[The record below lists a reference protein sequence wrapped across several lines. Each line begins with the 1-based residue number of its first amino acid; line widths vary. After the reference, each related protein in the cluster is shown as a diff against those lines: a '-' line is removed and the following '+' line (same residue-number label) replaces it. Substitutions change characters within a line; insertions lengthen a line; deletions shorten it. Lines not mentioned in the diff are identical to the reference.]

1 MTQRPFNSTIEQSQ
15 MAEAQKIRDREMRGI
30 RSTNFIQCYSD
41 RKNKDRIQKINY
53 INDIIQDLE
62 RYGPAGLIHVAVL
75 SSIIERPIKI
85 WNVNGSLNKII
96 GRRKTGHHVD
106 IEYHATEGV
115 GHWTLRGGKDP
126 DNVITDLNSCFF
138 SVIGFQIG
146 QDPLKL
152 RKWTVLKLKNN
163 FQNLAKWIDKV
174 KLERNDKIILMIGGA
189 WYSGNSPAHAKAI
202 LDRSENRESNCYKKG
217 YLVKG
222 HARGHSMKICSEDDP
237 YKTVEQYSREYS
249 GDKAGFLSRED
260 QDKVLHLALQTKQAE
275 AAMLSLNN
283 GSHSQEIYI
292 AADTLRNIPRE
303 FEFDFKIKVWNNKGN
318 EYPCS
323 LEDLK
328 KMKLILAHQKSMAI
342 KVPNGFRFGRY
353 GYGWY
358 YWLYRK
364 EFKFTDVFVISFFPV
379 VANDEYRYTKYK

>member
-1 MTQRPFNSTIEQSQ
+1 MTQRPFNSTIESQ

-30 RSTNFIQCYSD
+30 RSINFIQCYSD
-41 RKNKDRIQKINY
+41 RKNKDRIQKINKY

-85 WNVNGSLNKII
+85 WNANGSLNKII

-115 GHWTLRGGKDP
+115 GHWTLRGRKDP
-126 DNVITDLNSCFF
+126 DNVITDLNSCLF
-138 SVIGFQIG
+138 SVIGFQIE

-174 KLERNDKIILMIGGA
+174 KLERNDKMILMIGGA
-189 WYSGNSPAHAKAI
+189 CYRGTEPAHAKTI
-202 LDRSENRESNCYKKG
+202 LDRSENREGHYKTRSG
-217 YLVKG
+217 HSRFFKG

-237 YKTVEQYSREYS
+237 YQTVEQYARQCSA
-249 GDKAGFLSRED
+249 DKAGFLSRAD
-260 QDKVLHLALQTKQAE
+260 QDFVADLALRTE
-275 AAMLSLNN
+275 AAQSAMRRLNDRIN
-283 GSHSQEIYI
+283 PSHKEEILI
-292 AADTLRNIPRE
+292 SADILRNICSKKHLPQ
-303 FEFDFKIKVWNNKGN
+303 IKVWNKDGN

-323 LEDLK
+323 LEDLETV
-328 KMKLILAHQKSMAI
+328 KLVITHQL
-342 KVPNGFRFGRY
+342 NEWWTREY
-353 GYGWY
+353 
-358 YWLYRK
+358 
-364 EFKFTDVFVISFFPV
+364 EDVFVITFFPV
-379 VANDEYRYTKYK
+379 VNARYRY